1 MSCPVSDRTFP
12 PLAHRVASD
21 RGRRAVD
28 KTWKSPTRLARSPH
42 TKPGATCPLDLG
54 TKTAFHSPREFAV
67 WLGLTPKTESS
78 GEKRRL
84 SHITKRGDTYLRTL
98 LIQGANAA
106 LRWTAKRQ
114 DKFSRWANDLLKRRG
129 RPIAIVAVAH
139 KMARIAWTLLQRQTP
154 FQAQAI

>member
-54 TKTAFHSPREFAV
+54 TKTVQLKLATA
-67 WLGLTPKTESS
+67 
-78 GEKRRL
+78 
-84 SHITKRGDTYLRTL
+84 DTDN
-98 LIQGANAA
+98 GNHMEM
-106 LRWTAKRQ
+106 
-114 DKFSRWANDLLKRRG
+114 S
-129 RPIAIVAVAH
+129 IAINFFINNPLGASIYHDKWQIMVSRSDRSYVLPLPQY
-139 KMARIAWTLLQRQTP
+139 IP
-154 FQAQAI
+154 FRER